1 MYSLYAND
9 DNISYG
15 IQKFVLDTDS
25 DIINLPVGIKPGSSA
40 LIINSSNI
48 YVLNHEKKWIKIK
61 PNEAAISF
69 LEWGIF

>member
-25 DIINLPVGIKPGSSA
+25 DITNLPVDIKPGSSA

-61 PNEAAISF
+61 SNEAAISF
-69 LEWGIF
+69 LEWGRF